1 MTAEDLRSAS
11 SSARIA
17 DLGAA
22 QPWRRFALDGA
33 QPDVPLRIED
43 GGARTVPSPGVPRPD
58 LQRLQLRAIAAQRA
72 LLRRERTYRW
82 SLALADAL
90 ATALSLALAMSV
102 VGDDRLQPGVL
113 LLLPAVVLAGKVQ
126 GLYDRDDLVIHKST
140 LNEFPRIANLVTL
153 LTLMIWLGRH
163 VIVIGAPSTEQ
174 LLALWCLLI
183 ATMALGR
190 FIARAIA
197 SRRSEVERCLLV
209 GSPRLH
215 NRLAAKF
222 QAGLG
227 HAVLVDSVAVETVA
241 TDHQALHD
249 VTSELGIQRV
259 IIAPSDHTDPELTM
273 DLVRA
278 VTASGLRVSLLPTA
292 LAAVGSSVAFDDLAG
307 MPLLGVPRF
316 GLSKSSRAIKRSF
329 DLCGAVIAGLLVAP
343 VISIA
348 AVFIKL
354 DSHGPVL
361 FRQTRVGRDG
371 RHFKMVKLRTMID
384 GADEMKQT
392 LRDRNEAA
400 DGLFKITDDPRIT
413 RVGRLLRKTSL
424 DELPQLLNV
433 LRGDMSL
440 VGPRPLV
447 VDEDERVTGFDRRRL
462 QLTPG
467 MTGRWQTL
475 GSARIPLSE
484 MVKIDYLYI
493 ANWSLWTD
501 VKILLETVAFV
512 LFRQGL

>member
-1 MTAEDLRSAS
+1 MTAEDLGFATTSAGV
-11 SSARIA
+11 A
-17 DLGAA
+17 DLGGTA
-22 QPWRRFALDGA
+22 PRRRFAADRAAAESASRGGGDGRPQAA
-33 QPDVPLRIED
+33 QASLTSRDP
-43 GGARTVPSPGVPRPD
+43 
-58 LQRLQLRAIAAQRA
+58 QRLQQCAVAAQRV
-72 LLRRERTYRW
+72 LLRRERMYRW
-82 SLALADAL
+82 TLALGDAV
-90 ATALSLALAMSV
+90 ATAVSLALAMYV
-102 VGDDRLQPGVL
+102 VGDDRLQPGAV

-140 LNEFPRIANLVTL
+140 LNEFPRIANLATL

-190 FIARAIA
+190 FAARATA
-197 SRRSEVERCLLV
+197 SRRSQVERCLLV
-209 GSPRLH
+209 GSSRL
-215 NRLAAKF
+215 NKRLAAKF
-222 QAGLG
+222 QAGVG
-227 HAVLVDSVAVETVA
+227 RAVLVDSVAVEAVA
-241 TDHQALHD
+241 NDHEALHD
-249 VTSELGIQRV
+249 LTSELGIHRV

-278 VTASGLRVSLLPTA
+278 VTARGLRVSLLPTA
-292 LAAVGSSVAFDDLAG
+292 LAAVGSSVAFDDLGG

-316 GLSKSSRAIKRSF
+316 GLSKSSRAIKRGF
-329 DLCGAVIAGLLVAP
+329 DLAGSVIAALVLAPVVAVVGLL
-343 VISIA
+343 
-348 AVFIKL
+348 IKL
-354 DSHGPVL
+354 DSPGPVL

-371 RHFKMVKLRTMID
+371 RHFQMLKLRTMVD
-384 GADEMKQT
+384 GADAMKQA

-400 DGLFKITDDPRIT
+400 DGLFKITHDPRIT
-413 RVGRLLRKTSL
+413 RVGRILRKTSL
-424 DELPQLLNV
+424 DELPQLINV

-462 QLTPG
+462 HLTPG

-484 MVKIDYLYI
+484 MVKIDYLYV
-493 ANWSLWTD
+493 ANWSLWAD